1 MSLLMFGTFFG
12 ADFSKKNLL
21 NFRKEYVEV
30 KFYLI
35 KTFKYRVYER
45 RVRIEVF

>member
-12 ADFSKKNLL
+12 ADLSKKNLL

-35 KTFKYRVYER
+35 KSCFILLKLSSIYDE
-45 RVRIEVF
+45 